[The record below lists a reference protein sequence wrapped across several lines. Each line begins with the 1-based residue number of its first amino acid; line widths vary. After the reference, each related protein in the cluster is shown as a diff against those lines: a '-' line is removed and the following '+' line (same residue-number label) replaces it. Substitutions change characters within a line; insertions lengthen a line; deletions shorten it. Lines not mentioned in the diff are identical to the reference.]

1 MKKRILIIDDKYE
14 FRKLLKIILKDMF
27 SIETA
32 ENGLQAFSILQGGY
46 LPDLILC
53 DMMMPELGGE
63 NFLKNMKRSGVF
75 SKIPFIIL
83 SSIDNST
90 TRVKMLNEGANDYVV
105 KPFNPEE
112 LIARI
117 NKSLLLPQHEFTR
130 KFL

>member
-14 FRKLLKIILKDMF
+14 FRKLLNIILKDKF
-27 SIETA
+27 TIETV
-32 ENGLQAFSILQGGY
+32 ENGLQAFSILQGGN

-53 DMMMPELGGE
+53 DIMMPELDGE
-63 NFLKNMKRSGVF
+63 NFLKHVKRSGAF
-75 SKIPFIIL
+75 SKIPFIVL

-90 TRVKMLNEGANDYVV
+90 MRVKMLNAGANDYVV

-117 NKSLLLPQHEFTR
+117 NKSLLLPQHVFSR
-130 KFL
+130 KFV